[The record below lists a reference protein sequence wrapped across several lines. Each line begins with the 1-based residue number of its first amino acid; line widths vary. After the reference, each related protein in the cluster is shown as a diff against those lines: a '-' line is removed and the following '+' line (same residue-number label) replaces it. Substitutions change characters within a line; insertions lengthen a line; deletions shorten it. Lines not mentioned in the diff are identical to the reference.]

1 MTAAPETTSG
11 IDVAETGSAEDG
23 LPPRIDWHAY
33 RQRLSQMEVIRQ
45 NGRVNQVIGLVIE
58 SEGPAGSI
66 GELCHVFT
74 TNQST
79 AIPAEIVG
87 FRENKVLLMP
97 LGPMTG
103 IHPGSHVVA
112 SGHPP
117 TIGVGDCLLGR
128 VLDGMGRPLDRGCAL
143 HPPERVSV
151 LNLPPNPLHRR
162 RIHEPIGT
170 GIRAIDGLL
179 SVGKGQRVGIFS
191 GSGVG
196 KSCLLG
202 MIARYTSAD
211 IRVIALIGERGR
223 EVREFIERDLG
234 EEALAQ
240 SVVVVA
246 TSDAPPLVR
255 IQGALNAITIAEY
268 FRDRGKDVLLLMDS
282 ITRFATAQREVGLAI
297 GEPPATRGYTP
308 SVFELLP
315 RFLERGGTRE
325 ASGSITG
332 LYTVLVEADDMNDPV
347 ADSARSI
354 LDGHIVLSRE
364 LATQAHYPA
373 VDVLASVSRVMNDIV
388 SEEHL
393 EAAMLVRDLLAAYQE
408 SRDLIE
414 IGAYTSGSNARV
426 DLAIRFRD
434 GILRYLRQSIAESSD
449 YESNVQ
455 NLLDLGHEIQAAS
468 RSGRK

>member
-1 MTAAPETTSG
+1 MEDVTLETKLESEP
-11 IDVAETGSAEDG
+11 IQ
-23 LPPRIDWHAY
+23 PKIDWGGY
-33 RQRLSQMEVIRQ
+33 RQRLSQIETVRHH
-45 NGRVNQVIGLVIE
+45 GRVNQVIGLVIE

-66 GELCHVFT
+66 GELCHVYT
-74 TNQST
+74 TTQGP
-79 AIPAEIVG
+79 AIPAQIVG

-97 LGPMTG
+97 LGAMTG

-117 TIGVGDCLLGR
+117 TIGVGECLLGR
-128 VLDGMGRPLDRGCAL
+128 VLNGLGSPMDQLGAL
-143 HPPERVSV
+143 HPEERVPV
-151 LNLPPNPLHRR
+151 LNSPPNPLQRC
-162 RIHEPIGT
+162 RIREPIGT

-179 SVGKGQRVGIFS
+179 TVGKGQRVGIFS

-211 IRVIALIGERGR
+211 VRVIALIGERGR

-234 EEALAQ
+234 EEALQ
-240 SVVVVA
+240 HSVVVVA
-246 TSDAPPLVR
+246 TSDVPPLVR
-255 IQGALNAITIAEY
+255 IQGALNAITIAEH
-268 FRDRGKDVLLLMDS
+268 FRNRGRDVLLLMDS

-315 RFLERGGTRE
+315 RFLERSGTRE
-325 ASGSITG
+325 GAGSITG

-347 ADSARSI
+347 ADSSRSI

-373 VDVLASVSRVMNDIV
+373 VDVLGSVSRVMNDIV
-388 SEEHL
+388 GEEHL
-393 EAAMLVRDLLAAYQE
+393 EAAMMVRDLLAAYQE

-414 IGAYTSGSNARV
+414 IGAYTAGSNARV
-426 DLAIRFRD
+426 DMAIRFRE
-434 GILRYLRQSIAESSD
+434 GILRFLRQPMSESTD
-449 YESNVQ
+449 LRNNIQ
-455 NLLDLGHEIQAAS
+455 NLLDLGQEIQAAVAG
-468 RSGRK
+468 GRK